1 MSDLTEVTS
10 LLTQMFSEQDTK
22 LTMLEE
28 SLADKVAALDA
39 SGWHDLDAF
48 SRSNEGLDLNTLHT
62 LSERLREMAASN
74 PLHVRGAQLRFSY
87 VFGEGLDFQGLKS
100 AAKAIV
106 DNPYNKET
114 LFSVDAYETLN
125 LAAFA
130 DGNVVVIYDTEDKL
144 FTLVPIHEITGVACD
159 PNDDGKIRYVKRSRN
174 TLSGNQTSEWI
185 PLSRWK
191 KTTKTLPSTISTSD
205 TDPISKTKVA
215 YVKRSHRQAG
225 WTWGVPDSLAAAVY
239 AMAYSD
245 YLQNNAKLVKALSMI
260 AWSLTKTTKEGVSN
274 AAAQVVVGGVGG
286 TAVNTTGNAVSSV
299 GVPSAQVNMN
309 NGQPLAALVAT
320 TFGVSVIALL
330 SSPGATGG
338 SYGAATTL
346 GDPTTKVMQAIQ
358 DSWRL
363 FYAEIFSD
371 LGSPKAELGFP
382 SIETDPAYRELQSIT
397 TAQSFG
403 LLWDDEARE
412 GTLKILRVPRLHTG
426 MPPKPAETPQA
437 AAQGVS
443 GPVPGGTDQQVTNHD
458 GDEAE

>member
-1 MSDLTEVTS
+1 MSELTEITN
-10 LLTQMFSEQDTK
+10 LLNQMFSEQDAK
-22 LTMLEE
+22 MTMLEE

-39 SGWHDLDAF
+39 SGWRDLDAF
-48 SRSNEGLDLNTLHT
+48 GKADEGLDLNTLHT

-87 VFGEGLDFQGLKS
+87 VFGEGLDFQGLKP
-100 AAKAIV
+100 AARAIV

-125 LAAFA
+125 LASFA
-130 DGNVVVIYDTEDKL
+130 DGNVIVIYDQTDKL

-159 PNDDGKIRYVKRSRN
+159 PNDDGKIRYIKRSRN
-174 TLSGNQTSEWI
+174 GLSGNQRSEWI

-191 KTTKTLPSTISTSD
+191 KTVGSLPNKVSD
-205 TDPISKTKVA
+205 ADNDPISKTKVA

-225 WTWGVPDSLAAAVY
+225 WTWGIPDSMAAAVY

-346 GDPTTKVMQAIQ
+346 GDPTTKVMQAVQ

-363 FYAEIFSD
+363 FFAEIFAD
-371 LGSPKAELGFP
+371 LGSTKATLGFP

-397 TAQSFG
+397 TAHSFG
-403 LLWDDEARE
+403 LLHDDEARE
-412 GTLKILRVPRLHTG
+412 GALKVLRVPKLHDEL
-426 MPPKPAETPQA
+426 PPKPVETPQA

-443 GPVPGGTDQQVTNHD
+443 GPVPGGTDQDVTNHD
-458 GDEAE
+458 GDESA